1 LRIVSLW
8 AMPAMTL
15 LPVVLLSSPLLVIS
29 RAALVRLLALAVA
42 LPILATLA
50 APAVAIAILRLG
62 EPENGGTS
70 RLLAGAIEQAW
81 RASSDRPLGL
91 IGGEGDTAYR
101 LIPYLSGQ
109 PSTVDV
115 IRPDRSPWADESRIA
130 REGVVLVCPASAV
143 WCVQAIEAR
152 AARRPDAR
160 RTEVGVVRRH
170 LGMMGKPERYV
181 VITIPPQP

>member
-1 LRIVSLW
+1 
-8 AMPAMTL
+8 
-15 LPVVLLSSPLLVIS
+15 
-29 RAALVRLLALAVA
+29 VA

-81 RASSDRPLGL
+81 RASSNRPLGL
-91 IGGEGDTAYR
+91 IGGEGDTVYR
-101 LIPYLSGQ
+101 LIPYLSSQ

-115 IRPDRSPWADESRIA
+115 IRPDRSPWADASRIA

-152 AARRPDAR
+152 VARRPDAR
-160 RTEVGVVRRH
+160 RTEVALVRH
-170 LGMMGKPERYV
+170 HFGIEGKPERYLIV
-181 VITIPPQP
+181 TIPPQQP